1 MYNGEV
7 NVAQEEL
14 NTFLNVAEELKV
26 KGLSGNQSSKK
37 QKSNSTTPP
46 YLANAPCLTDFQPEP
61 LARKQKPTS
70 VLQPKRRSLPLAKNN
85 QDHAQESGSV
95 KSEPCGTS
103 LVQQHQVVEA
113 HPTTLEIMEDYG
125 ADSEEQKENFN
136 QIEGEAYYARH
147 GGDLNGGKSFP
158 HVLVIGLVW
167 VRQFQTFLSFS
178 RPILEHYA
186 NSIVQILVPK

>member
-1 MYNGEV
+1 M
-7 NVAQEEL
+7 AQEEL
-14 NTFLNVAEELKV
+14 NSFLNVAEELKI
-26 KGLSGNQSSKK
+26 KGLTGNQLNKK
-37 QKSNSTTPP
+37 QKSNSTTPTF
-46 YLANAPCLTDFQPEP
+46 LANAPCLTDRQPEP
-61 LARKQKPTS
+61 LTSKPKPTS
-70 VLQPKRRSLPLAKNN
+70 VLLPKRRSLPLAKN
-85 QDHAQESGSV
+85 DHAHESSSV
-95 KSEPCGTS
+95 KSELSETS
-103 LVQQHQVVEA
+103 LVRQHQMVEA
-113 HPTTLEIMEDYG
+113 HPTTLEVMGDFG

-178 RPILEHYA
+178 HPILENYI

>member
-1 MYNGEV
+1 MYNGKV

-26 KGLSGNQSSKK
+26 KGLSGHQSSKK

-85 QDHAQESGSV
+85 QDRAQESGSV
-95 KSEPCGTS
+95 KSELSEAT
-103 LVQQHQVVEA
+103 LVRQHEVVEA
-113 HPTTLEIMEDYG
+113 HTTTLEIMADYG
-125 ADSEEQKENFN
+125 ADSEEQYEDFSH
-136 QIEGEAYYARH
+136 IEGEAHYAQH
-147 GGDLNGGKSFP
+147 GGDLQGGKRLRAS
-158 HVLVIGLVW
+158 LMCL
-167 VRQFQTFLSFS
+167 L
-178 RPILEHYA
+178 
-186 NSIVQILVPK
+186 